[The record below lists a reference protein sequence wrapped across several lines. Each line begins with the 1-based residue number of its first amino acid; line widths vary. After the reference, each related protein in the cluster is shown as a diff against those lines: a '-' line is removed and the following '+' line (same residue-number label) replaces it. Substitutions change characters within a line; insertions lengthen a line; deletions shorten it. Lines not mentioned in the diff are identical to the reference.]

1 LNAGSVPLLLVSGF
15 LGSGKTTFLKRVL
28 EEGACRGRL
37 AVVQNEFAPAS
48 VDGEVLRA
56 AGREFTLVEINGGS
70 VFCVCLMPSTRSA
83 LDRLL
88 AEVRPDLILLEAT
101 GLADPIAIAEILHD
115 PALAGRVH
123 LAGILDLVDA
133 ASFLDL
139 EPVVPRIA
147 HQVQVADWIVINKID
162 RNPAAE
168 APIRDRA
175 RELNPFATIHAASH
189 ARFDLGPLLDAIQ
202 AGAGRQ
208 PVALRREAELRGVPR
223 SGRPDIASAAARATG
238 TVAREAL
245 DRFLAGFTPA
255 AARLKG
261 FVQCDDGKALAVQ
274 WSSGALEIR
283 EIPPRTGPSVLIA
296 MGWGLDA
303 GRFARGFQALF
314 AGDRAHGSPGVT

>member
-1 LNAGSVPLLLVSGF
+1 LNAGSVPLLLVTGF

-28 EEGACRGRL
+28 EEGACGGRL

-56 AGREFTLVEINGGS
+56 TGREFTLVEINGGS
-70 VFCVCLMPSTRSA
+70 VFCVCLMPSFRSA
-83 LDRLL
+83 LERLL
-88 AEVRPDLILLEAT
+88 AEARPETILLEAT
-101 GLADPIAIAEILHD
+101 GLADPIAIAEILQD
-115 PALAGRVH
+115 PALAGRGH

-168 APIRDRA
+168 GAIRDRA
-175 RELNPFATIHAASH
+175 RRLNPFATIQACSH
-189 ARFDLGPLLDAIQ
+189 ARFDLGPLLGAI
-202 AGAGRQ
+202 ARGGGE
-208 PVALRREAELRGVPR
+208 PVAMRREAELRGVPR

-238 TVAREAL
+238 AVPRAAL

-255 AARLKG
+255 AVRLKG
-261 FVQCDDGKALAVQ
+261 FVQCDDGKTLAVQ

-283 EIPPRTGPSVLIA
+283 EIPPRAGPSVMIA

-303 GRFARGFQALF
+303 GRFVRGFQALF
-314 AGDRAHGSPGVT
+314 ARARGSGQS